1 MAPRQEPSQ
10 RNRKLNRYNNYL
22 RYSGLAFQLLA
33 SISIGGWLGYKTDQW
48 LNLEYPLFM
57 LLFGLGG
64 FAGSLYLVYR
74 SFNRE

>member
-1 MAPRQEPSQ
+1 MAPRQEPSHP
-10 RNRKLNRYNNYL
+10 NRKSKRYNNYL

-48 LNLEYPLFM
+48 LGLEFPLFM

-64 FAGSLYLVYR
+64 FGGSLYLVYR